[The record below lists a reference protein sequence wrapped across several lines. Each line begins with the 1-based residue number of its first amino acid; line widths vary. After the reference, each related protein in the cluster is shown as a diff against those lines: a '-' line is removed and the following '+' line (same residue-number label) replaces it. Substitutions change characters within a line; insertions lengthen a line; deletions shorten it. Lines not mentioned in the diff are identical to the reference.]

1 MPAWL
6 LLAPILCFAPLI
18 KGGNRPLPL
27 LFLELLSLLLLIGA
41 IKRWQHVKPLGVP
54 MLVLLAL
61 MLALPLLQLLPL
73 PFSWWSSL
81 SIQSGLIEPLQLV
94 KAGDQLPRPLT
105 LSPSLTEF
113 SWLALLPP
121 LLLFVYSFSLRTRT
135 LRAIVP
141 LFLAMAAFEAVLGLA
156 QYGAGLSSMGTY
168 ANRDHL
174 AGMLEMALPVSLA
187 LMVASLGQASIAHQ
201 NRRRGWRARLDIWL
215 TTYFN
220 RSAIYLMLSLG
231 LMLGLIFTRSRTGVL
246 LAMVLVLLCA
256 LAFSSRLGGRN
267 VYGMLGTWVAVGLS
281 LALLVGLVPVLDRFA
296 LEDPLKDAR
305 WTIYSSSLQAV
316 QAFLPMGSGI
326 GTFSGAFQRFH
337 PDTLTGV
344 TINHAHND
352 YLQWVIEGGVIAA
365 IIILGL
371 LLLYGKRWIVIMLQ
385 KGTPSTFK
393 LVQMG
398 AGIGLFL
405 MLLHSLVDFNLRI
418 PANQIYFAFL
428 AALFF
433 HVEQHEAADPA
444 PAERHPKRQ
453 PVAASKPS
461 IAPHALPI
469 VPGKNPFEQ

>member
-41 IKRWQHVKPLGVP
+41 IKRWQHVKQLGTP

-81 SIQSGLIEPLQLV
+81 SLKSNLIEPLQLV
-94 KAGDQLPRPLT
+94 KVGDQLTRPLT
-105 LSPSLTEF
+105 LSPALTEF

-121 LLLFVYSFSLRTRT
+121 LLLFVYSFSLKTRT
-135 LRAIVP
+135 LRDIVP

-187 LMVASLGQASIAHQ
+187 LMVANLGQASIEYQH
-201 NRRRGWRARLDIWL
+201 RRRGWRARLDVWL
-215 TTYFN
+215 ATYCN

-231 LMLGLIFTRSRTGVL
+231 LMLGLIFTRSRSGVL

-267 VYGMLGTWVAVGLS
+267 VYGMLGTWVAAGLS

-305 WTIYSSSLQAV
+305 WTIYSRGLEAV
-316 QAFLPMGSGI
+316 HAFLPMGSGI
-326 GTFSGAFQRFH
+326 GTFSEAFQRFH

-352 YLQWVIEGGVIAA
+352 YLQWVMEGGVIAA
-365 IIILGL
+365 ILLLGL
-371 LLLYGKRWIVIMLQ
+371 LLLYGKRWIVIMQQ

-428 AALFF
+428 AAIFF
-433 HVEQHEAADPA
+433 HVEQKEAADPA
-444 PAERHPKRQ
+444 QTERHAKRQ
-453 PVAASKPS
+453 PVAAS
-461 IAPHALPI
+461 APAVSPQALPI